1 MPIPFIL
8 GGIAAIAA
16 ATGVAKGVSGAK
28 KMSEAK
34 KKIERA
40 NERHQNNLNRFDK
53 AQKKSQNILDSIG
66 KMELETLKSFKKF
79 QDLIEQI
86 QGRPEFKSQSF
97 DKESATSYTPEE
109 LKEASIGAELLLA
122 GLSSGGAVAGAIGAV
137 AAGGAASAAVA
148 ACGTLGVAASTGTA
162 IASLSGAAATNAAL
176 AALGGGTLAAGG
188 GGVALGSMVLG
199 AGTLGIGL
207 LVGGWIMNSIG
218 SSLSDKAD
226 EAWSQMKK
234 AETEINKVCKYLDR
248 LSTTAQKFGH
258 AFRTVDDLYKKMLS
272 NLDHIITQE
281 KRREWS
287 SFSPEEKLL
296 TQNTVLLVG
305 LLYNM
310 TKVKLILKNTATD
323 SVPQVNDEAVY
334 TTIHNTKRT
343 LEQASDDNPDVQKV
357 FLELTYGE

>member
-28 KMSEAK
+28 KMTNAK
-34 KKIERA
+34 KKIDQA
-40 NERHQNNLNRFDK
+40 NERHQNNLARFNK
-53 AQKKSQNILDSIG
+53 AQKDTQDTLDSIG

-79 QDLIEQI
+79 QDLLAQI
-86 QGRPEFKSQSF
+86 QGRPEFKSQTF

-109 LKEASIGAELLLA
+109 LAEASIGAELLLA
-122 GLSSGGAVAGAIGAV
+122 GLSGGGAVAGAIGAV

-162 IASLSGAAATNAAL
+162 IASLSGVAATNAAL

-199 AGTLGIGL
+199 ASTLGIGL

-218 SSLSDKAD
+218 GSLSDKAD
-226 EAWSQMKK
+226 EAWSQMEK
-234 AETEINKVCKYLDR
+234 AEVEINKVCKYLDR
-248 LSTTAQKFGH
+248 LLTTSQKFNH
-258 AFRTVDDLYKKMLS
+258 AFRTVNDLYKKMLDR
-272 NLDHIITQE
+272 LDHIITQE
-281 KRREWS
+281 KKYEWS
-287 SFSPEEKLL
+287 TFSPEEKLL

-310 TKVKLILKNTATD
+310 TKVKLILKNTSAD
-323 SVPQVNDEAVY
+323 SIPQVNDEAVY
-334 TTIHNTKRT
+334 TAIHNSKRT
-343 LEQASDDNPDVQKV
+343 LEQAGEDNSDIQKA